1 MKARKTSF
9 PKRCQEPKIK
19 APGTRFGMS
28 GLSSALKPTS
38 CFPYVHVTAMWSHYI
53 TLACSRHFAKS
64 KDRTTP
70 LQRLWQAS
78 WKWQSVGWR
87 MVGRWVAEIRSVDH
101 YCQTPFEIAD
111 LCAMGCCLRQYLAF
125 QQPPRVVGRFHA
137 CRSTPTLA
145 VPMLSQKPLE
155 ARMLKM
161 VYTKRWVQKPEKIHH
176 VSTFSLNKRNL
187 NRTDRTFFITAIA
200 VIAVAQDLPSKAKT
214 TMVSKLEKLSETFP
228 MMQPSWVPHHLPG
241 PGLG

>member
-1 MKARKTSF
+1 MLT
-9 PKRCQEPKIK
+9 
-19 APGTRFGMS
+19 
-28 GLSSALKPTS
+28 
-38 CFPYVHVTAMWSHYI
+38 CFAVIAT
-53 TLACSRHFAKS
+53 HFAKS

-101 YCQTPFEIAD
+101 YCQTPFKIAD

-155 ARMLKM
+155 ARMFKM
-161 VYTKRWVQKPEKIHH
+161 VYTKRRVQKPSPPFHWTSGTWTGQTGH
-176 VSTFSLNKRNL
+176 W
-187 NRTDRTFFITAIA
+187 TFFITAA